1 MHVLSLFANDAD
13 VAGKEVAHSRMTSF
27 NVVRSSDYC
36 FGDNW
41 ATDCYMSKSPID
53 RTSLPI
59 VSYPTQL
66 PMFDPSYPELL
77 SSFYVPSSLSDL
89 DEKTGVRPRSRV
101 TLPIMSLSS
110 LKNAFS
116 KRYSVVPEK
125 TAADLSEKPFDLES
139 TGSDISESSTLATSE
154 KTSSRIDS
162 RVVSDAIIGL
172 SDGLTVPFALT
183 AGLSALGDTKV
194 VIYGGLAELIAG
206 AISMGLGGYLGAKNE
221 EYASKCSRRTHGCAD
236 NATQGVIPRHT
247 ERDT

>member
-1 MHVLSLFANDAD
+1 MLF
-13 VAGKEVAHSRMTSF
+13 K
-27 NVVRSSDYC
+27 SSITVNAII
-36 FGDNW
+36 GRQ
-41 ATDCYMSKSPID
+41 TDIQAAPPWTGHHYQ
-53 RTSLPI
+53 LF
-59 VSYPTQL
+59 YHPTHI

-77 SSFYVPSSLSDL
+77 SSFYIPSSPPDF
-89 DEKTGVRPRSRV
+89 DEKGEVRPRPRV

-116 KRYSVVPEK
+116 QHYAVIPEK
-125 TAADLSEKPFDLES
+125 AAADLNEKPFDLES
-139 TGSDISESSTLATSE
+139 KGSNISESSTLAGSE

-206 AISMGLGGYLGAKNE
+206 AISMGLGGYLGAKSE
-221 EYASKCSRRTHGCAD
+221 EYSLSFLRKIHDCA
-236 NATQGVIPRHT
+236 NNVAQRIIPRHAK
-247 ERDT
+247 RDT